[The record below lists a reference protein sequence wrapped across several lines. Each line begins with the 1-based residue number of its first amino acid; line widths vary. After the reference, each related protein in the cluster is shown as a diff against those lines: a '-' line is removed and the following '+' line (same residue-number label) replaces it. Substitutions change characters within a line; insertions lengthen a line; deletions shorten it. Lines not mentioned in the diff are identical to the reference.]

1 MLAQTQLINQLYVT
15 KMRIFQMKIIPM
27 TAIIVSKIN
36 SLRYILIYDIFQVK
50 R

>member
-1 MLAQTQLINQLYVT
+1 MLAQTQLINQLYVA
-15 KMRIFQMKIIPM
+15 KMRIFQMKITPM